1 MLYQVKRLLDWNK
14 VNIIRVKRADIWRN
28 FLILQPTDV
37 HSFKFLKNT
46 SVNNSPVI
54 KNTDLK
60 VSSKAVLQLVVKYIK
75 KKATSDEPIPT
86 SDQAQ
91 PILTLDNNK
100 QIIMILLDE
109 QRQIV
114 CAHSSLVLILAI

>member
-1 MLYQVKRLLDWNK
+1 MKELPHSAADWCSFIQVSEK
-14 VNIIRVKRADIWRN
+14 
-28 FLILQPTDV
+28 
-37 HSFKFLKNT
+37 T

-60 VSSKAVLQLVVKYIK
+60 VNSKAVLQLVVKYIK